1 VLFDLKG
8 RRKRLVQVVYLF
20 LAILFGGGLILFGV
34 GSDVQGGLVDA
45 LKGNSGSNVDT
56 SAFEDRVDAAEQGT
70 KADPKND
77 KAWLALARA
86 EYNLAVAGD
95 DYDRE
100 VGAFKAGATD
110 ELEKAVRAWERYLAL
125 KPKNPNTGVAAL
137 MVQAYGGLV
146 SYNVGGSPLDV
157 FRNAARTQRVIATE
171 RPSPIA
177 YYQLAL
183 IYYAIGDIK
192 NGDKAADKSVALT
205 PKDQRNTVTAQLKDA
220 RKDGV
225 KAKKEVAKSEEQA
238 AKAAREARKSG
249 QDPFGAQPGQQPL
262 GTPSP

>member
-1 VLFDLKG
+1 MLFDLKG
-8 RRKRLVQVVYLF
+8 KRKRFVQATYLI
-20 LAILFGGGLILFGV
+20 LAILFGGGLVLFGV

-45 LKGNSGSNVDT
+45 IKGDGTSTDV
-56 SAFEDRVDAAEQGT
+56 SAFEDRVNTAERSTQ
-70 KADPKND
+70 ADPKNE
-77 KAWLALARA
+77 KAWLALSRA

-100 VGAFKAGATD
+100 VGAFKTGAVD
-110 ELEKAVRAWERYLAL
+110 ELEKATQAWERYLAL
-125 KPKNPNTGVAAL
+125 KPQKPDTGVAAL

-146 SYNVGGSPLDV
+146 TYSAGGDPLDV
-157 FRNAARTQRVIATE
+157 FRKAARTQKVIATE

-177 YYQLAL
+177 NYQLAL
-183 IYYAIGDIK
+183 IYYAIGDIED
-192 NGDKAADKSVALT
+192 GDKAADKSIELT
-205 PKDQRNTVTAQLKDA
+205 PKDQRNTVTSQLDDA

-225 KAKKEVAKSEEQA
+225 KAKKEVTKSEQQA

-249 QDPFGAQPGQQPL
+249 QDPFGAQPGQTPL